1 MCFVKKM
8 SWLSCYK
15 KDTLTTV
22 LPPAVLPPVV
32 TDDLK
37 KSQVLKDSVAEAAA
51 IKSEDYYK
59 TIIADMALK
68 NKNEVKALLQKI
80 DLNDQF
86 AKADIL
92 HLKLSHQEEL
102 NDKNS
107 EIRALKLKLR
117 HLTNKTELR

>member
-1 MCFVKKM
+1 MSCFG
-8 SWLSCYK
+8 CYT
-15 KDTLTTV
+15 KDTPTSG
-22 LPPAVLPPVV
+22 LPPAVLDAATKLEKLSLDSVEPKQVQV
-32 TDDLK
+32 FEEDLK
-37 KSQVLKDSVAEAAA
+37 VQSKL
-51 IKSEDYYK
+51 
-59 TIIADMALK
+59 ADMASK
-68 NKNEVKALLQKI
+68 HENEVKALMQKI

>member
-1 MCFVKKM
+1 MCFLKKM

>member
-1 MCFVKKM
+1 M